1 MKARPIIFSG
11 EMIRALLAG
20 QKTQTRRVVKHRHA
34 YETSIEK
41 MTKQAISD
49 RLNAPARI
57 LDSEVTEAIKY
68 LINNS
73 PYGQPGDFLYVKET
87 WCPVNDRD
95 YGGDLWIDYRATPKY
110 EASHPAGWENAPN
123 DAEALKWKS
132 SRYMPRKYSRL
143 TLEITHIRI
152 ERVQDIS
159 EQDALAE
166 GVMYWLDSVSHEQQ
180 AKIYNCGIGPIAV
193 YQMLFEKIN
202 GIYLWIQN
210 PWVWVIEFEVIKKN
224 IDEVTQP

>member
-34 YETSIEK
+34 YETSFEK

-49 RLNAPARI
+49 RLNAPAR
-57 LDSEVTEAIKY
+57 
-68 LINNS
+68 
-73 PYGQPGDFLYVKET
+73 
-87 WCPVNDRD
+87 
-95 YGGDLWIDYRATPKY
+95 
-110 EASHPAGWENAPN
+110 
-123 DAEALKWKS
+123 
-132 SRYMPRKYSRL
+132 
-143 TLEITHIRI
+143 
-152 ERVQDIS
+152 
-159 EQDALAE
+159 
-166 GVMYWLDSVSHEQQ
+166 
-180 AKIYNCGIGPIAV
+180 IYNCGIGPIAV